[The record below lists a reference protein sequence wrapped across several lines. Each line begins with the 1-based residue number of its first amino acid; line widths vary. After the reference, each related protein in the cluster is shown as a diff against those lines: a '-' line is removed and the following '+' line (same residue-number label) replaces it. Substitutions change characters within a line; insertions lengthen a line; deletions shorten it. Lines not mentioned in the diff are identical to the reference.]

1 LTVTDERTFFSFDSY
16 LSESVKYYLLEV
28 DKRLVL
34 LKNLPTRLLIT
45 STDVL
50 HSWSIPSFGVK
61 MDACVGRINQVFIT
75 PLLSGVF
82 RGACSELCGLG
93 HGFMPIVVVVV

>member
-1 LTVTDERTFFSFDSY
+1 
-16 LSESVKYYLLEV
+16 
-28 DKRLVL
+28 
-34 LKNLPTRLLIT
+34 
-45 STDVL
+45 
-50 HSWSIPSFGVK
+50 

>member
-1 LTVTDERTFFSFDSY
+1 LDTELRSAISLLYNLSTDQERLAFNFDSY
-16 LSESVKYYLLEV
+16 LSESLKYYLLEV

-50 HSWSIPSFGVK
+50 HS
-61 MDACVGRINQVFIT
+61 
-75 PLLSGVF
+75 
-82 RGACSELCGLG
+82 
-93 HGFMPIVVVVV
+93 

>member
-1 LTVTDERTFFSFDSY
+1 LQSLDAELRSAISLLYNLSSTDERSFFSFDSY
-16 LSESVKYYLLEV
+16 LSESMKYYLLEV

-50 HSWSIPSFGVK
+50 HS
-61 MDACVGRINQVFIT
+61 
-75 PLLSGVF
+75 
-82 RGACSELCGLG
+82 
-93 HGFMPIVVVVV
+93 